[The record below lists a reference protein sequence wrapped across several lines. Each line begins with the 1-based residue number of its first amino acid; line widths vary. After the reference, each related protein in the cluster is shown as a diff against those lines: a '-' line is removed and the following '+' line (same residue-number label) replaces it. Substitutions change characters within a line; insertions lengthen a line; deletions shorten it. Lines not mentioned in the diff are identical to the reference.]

1 MELKSCWV
9 WAPNFTATCLRS
21 SLWAAACT
29 NCMLQ
34 ETEQMHCHLVHNPHL
49 QVLCAGPSH
58 MPGSGFGRKRAV
70 APLGAPSN
78 LATWQEELLISK
90 VTSHAGLMT
99 TLTQKP
105 SLPWHLSSKSKQ
117 DDQEGGQQA
126 ASYQCSQQS
135 LAPGESHTGH
145 LARPWWMHML
155 CLHWH
160 CQYSSASPERNH
172 ALCFS
177 CSLWSP
183 LWEVQPQL
191 HFGNN
196 LPAPTQKPSTL
207 SQTMAENL
215 QSRSSPSTC
224 PQFKLPGAEGCLEPE
239 MALGTY
245 MRLLGV
251 AILHPSV

>member
-1 MELKSCWV
+1 MCRTITHARV
-9 WAPNFTATCLRS
+9 R
-21 SLWAAACT
+21 LWKETGGCT
-29 NCMLQ
+29 
-34 ETEQMHCHLVHNPHL
+34 
-49 QVLCAGPSH
+49 
-58 MPGSGFGRKRAV
+58 PGSTAKPG
-70 APLGAPSN
+70 N
-78 LATWQEELLISK
+78 LAGRVVDFQGHIS
-90 VTSHAGLMT
+90 AGLMT

-105 SLPWHLSSKSKQ
+105 SLSWHLSSKSKQ
-117 DDQEGGQQA
+117 DDQEGGQRA

-160 CQYSSASPERNH
+160 CRHSSACPERNH

-177 CSLWSP
+177 CSLWPP

-215 QSRSSPSTC
+215 QSCSSPSTC

-251 AILHPSV
+251 SILHPSV